1 MKSGGGG
8 GGAAVDLGVDGLVAL
23 PVLQLLLNVGGEG
36 HFPQSVQHLQKNA
49 LVLEM
54 HQPVAAGQLLG
65 DLGGELPISEGDTGA
80 GAQLLTG
87 PHQTFPRVLTP
98 VNEQQDLTGS
108 AAGEPMTQQPG
119 RENTGVIEDQ
129 TVAGP
134 QIVRQIVEVAMHPCA
149 GILIQHQQAGGIP
162 PGDGGLGDKLLGE
175 FKIKITGFHRK

>member
-1 MKSGGGG
+1 MKSSGGG

-23 PVLQLLLNVGGEG
+23 PVLQLLLDVGGQG
-36 HFPQSVQHLQKNA
+36 HFSQSVQHLQKNA

-54 HQPVAAGQLLG
+54 HQPVAAGQLFG

-80 GAQLLTG
+80 GAQFLTG

-108 AAGEPMTQQPG
+108 AAGEPMTQQSG

-134 QIVRQIVEVAMHPCA
+134 QIVRQIVEVAMFPCT

-162 PGDGGLGDKLLGE
+162 PGNGGLGNKLLGE